1 MTGYPELIAY
11 ASRTGTKRNLSALRG
26 ADWRILVSATGP
38 LRPEGFA
45 YALDNGAWT
54 AFRNGKPFDEAA
66 FGKALSMLGR
76 DADWTTIPDIV
87 AGGHASLEF
96 SLRWMRRVL
105 DECGRGLLAV
115 QDGLVERD
123 VADLIGDR
131 VGIFVGGSTS
141 WKVATI
147 RTWAS
152 LARAKGAWCHV
163 GRVNSARRIR
173 ICSTAGATSFDG
185 TSVSRYAKT
194 LPRLDAAK
202 RQLALALE

>member
-1 MTGYPELIAY
+1 MTGYPELLAY
-11 ASRTGTKRNLSALRG
+11 ASRTGTKRNLAALRG

-38 LRPEGFA
+38 LRPEGFP

-54 AFRNGKPFDEAA
+54 AFQKGKPFDEAA
-66 FGKALSMLGR
+66 FGKALGALGR

-115 QDGLVERD
+115 QDGLVEKD

-131 VGIFVGGSTS
+131 VGIFVGGSTA
-141 WKVATI
+141 WKLATI
-147 RTWAS
+147 RAWAA
-152 LARAKGAWCHV
+152 LARQKGAWCHV
-163 GRVNSARRIR
+163 GRVNTARRIR

-185 TSVSRYAKT
+185 TSASRFAKT